1 METTT
6 RRSCEFT
13 HNIFASDRRGQ
24 ITHHSHCSR
33 RKSLTG
39 NWKTNVGQ
47 AILEEVPVQA
57 RHRAWIDL
65 VSQMFGGL
73 ALCSLEALVT
83 RDGTE
88 VIIEVNDSAMG
99 LLGESQEED
108 RRRIAEV
115 VLAAMET
122 ACTPP
127 SCPAPAPARQEPEAA
142 SHTEA
147 VLAKVVG
154 GWSQEARRGAEQEK
168 GRREEES
175 NDESPERRII
185 SRPRHRRSDS
195 DGEL

>member
-1 METTT
+1 M
-6 RRSCEFT
+6 
-13 HNIFASDRRGQ
+13 
-24 ITHHSHCSR
+24 
-33 RKSLTG
+33 
-39 NWKTNVGQ
+39 GQ
-47 AILEEVPVQA
+47 AILEEVPVQD

-127 SCPAPAPARQEPEAA
+127 SCPAPAPARQEPEP
-142 SHTEA
+142 EA

-154 GWSQEARRGAEQEK
+154 GWSQEARRGAEQEQ

-195 DGEL
+195 DGELGFGNFDLEVSVHNFIYHLLISTTH